1 VARFPLKFH
10 YYAPWIFAFL
20 RFLIFFPN
28 ILALRDVTIGMRFA
42 CFLLLGLFSTFFAHA
57 ESRKWKSKDG
67 SKFFMGQYLKHDS
80 LTVTVKRDD
89 GRVLTINRSDLH
101 KEDMEYLANSPTPAI
116 SPQRPI
122 SPSHRSANTSPSMDE
137 SAVFDTLKL
146 GDSRA
151 EVMSKIKASKA
162 LELTVDETY
171 LGRFGLNGSY
181 RTKQKIG
188 GLKCLLYFDWDL
200 NGKLKELTLQTQ
212 PQGVSA
218 YGALLNDNWR
228 ELSKLMTTLHGKPLQ
243 HVDYPAA
250 SNLQNDM
257 SLSTHL
263 WRLNTG
269 GSALL
274 GTSKSVEGYTVSV
287 RFTSDVIEPVRVQ
300 P

>member
-1 VARFPLKFH
+1 
-10 YYAPWIFAFL
+10 
-20 RFLIFFPN
+20 
-28 ILALRDVTIGMRFA
+28 MRFA

-67 SKFFMGQYLKHDS
+67 SKCFMGEYLKHDS
-80 LTVTVKRDD
+80 LTVTLKRDD

-101 KEDMEYLANSPTPAI
+101 KEDMEYLANSPTPRI
-116 SPQRPI
+116 NSQRPT
-122 SPSHRSANTSPSMDE
+122 SHSHRSASTSPAMDE

-151 EVMSKIKASKA
+151 EVVSKIKASKA

-181 RTKQKIG
+181 RTKQTIG

-212 PQGVSA
+212 PQGLSA

-250 SNLQNDM
+250 SDLQNDM

-263 WRLNTG
+263 WRLNSG

-274 GTSKSVEGYTVSV
+274 GTSKSVEGYMVSV